1 MLELIKRNY
10 WWPVIRSNIK
20 KYIQKC
26 TKCQQNKVQYMKK
39 TGELHPLETSKEPWQ
54 EISIDIIKL
63 LSKSNNKDTIVVIM
77 DQFTKMIRLKAI
89 TITVSLEDIAII
101 YQNKIWKIHGVPQKV
116 LSDRG
121 PQFASRLIE
130 DLTKAL
136 ETKWTL
142 SIAYHPQMNSQT
154 KRINQEVKAFL
165 RYYINY

>member
-1 MLELIKRNY
+1 MIVLRENQVVEETTLLDEIIRNQTREQEVQKELEKDDRQVWKGDGRIF
-10 WWPVIRSNIK
+10 
-20 KYIQKC
+20 
-26 TKCQQNKVQYMKK
+26 
-39 TGELHPLETSKEPWQ
+39 
-54 EISIDIIKL
+54 SIDIIKL
-63 LSKSNNKDTIVVIM
+63 LSKSNNKDTIAVIM
-77 DQFTKMIRLKAI
+77 DQFTKMIRLRAI
-89 TITVSLEDIAII
+89 TIPVSLEDIAII

-121 PQFASRLIE
+121 PQFVSRLIE

-142 SIAYHPQMNSQT
+142 SIAYHPQINSQT